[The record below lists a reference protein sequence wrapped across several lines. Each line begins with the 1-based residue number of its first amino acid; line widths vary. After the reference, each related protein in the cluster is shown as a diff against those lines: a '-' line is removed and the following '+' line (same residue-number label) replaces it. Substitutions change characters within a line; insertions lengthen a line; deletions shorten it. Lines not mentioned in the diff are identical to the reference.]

1 MTGAAD
7 IDLALSDAPNEALRD
22 LVGKG
27 ILAFNVDALGPAGSR
42 PLLIEIRSRADGALT
57 GGLIGRTGFRRMT
70 VELLFVPADLR
81 GQGLGSRL
89 LQMADAEA
97 QARGCI
103 GAWIETFSA
112 DARRVYERNGYRVFG
127 KIADYPPGN
136 IRYFLSKDF

>member
-1 MTGAAD
+1 
-7 IDLALSDAPNEALRD
+7 
-22 LVGKG
+22 
-27 ILAFNVDALGPAGSR
+27 
-42 PLLIEIRSRADGALT
+42 
-57 GGLIGRTGFRRMT
+57 
-70 VELLFVPADLR
+70 
-81 GQGLGSRL
+81 
-89 LQMADAEA
+89 MADAEA